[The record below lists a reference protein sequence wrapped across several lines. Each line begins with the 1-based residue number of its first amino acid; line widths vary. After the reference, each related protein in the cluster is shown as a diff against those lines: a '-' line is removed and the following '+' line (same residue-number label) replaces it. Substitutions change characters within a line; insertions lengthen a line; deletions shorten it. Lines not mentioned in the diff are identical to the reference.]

1 MPQLALKIDVD
12 TYRGTLIGVPRL
24 VEMLRR
30 HGADATFLFSLGR
43 DHTGRALRRAFR
55 PGFMKKVSR
64 TSVLSHYGLK
74 TLLYGVALP
83 GPDIGRGCADIL
95 RGVRDS
101 GFETGIHC
109 WDHVKWQ
116 DHVRHADMAWT
127 EREMEL
133 AANRYANVFGSA
145 ATVHGAAGWQMN
157 AHALRL
163 TQRLGFSHA
172 SDCRGSHPF
181 IPVWDAEIVNCPQ
194 LPTTLPT
201 LDELIGIDGRD
212 ENNVHEHLLEL
223 THPLRDGHVFTL
235 HAELEGMKLAPVME
249 NLLRGWKQQGYT
261 LTSLRTLRAGL
272 DPAKL
277 PRHAIRWGEVPGRSG
292 ELLLQGP
299 EFLADASIGRDANV
313 RSP

>member
-1 MPQLALKIDVD
+1 MTQRLLALKIDVD

-83 GPDIGRGCADIL
+83 GPDIGCGCADIL

-133 AANRYANVFGSA
+133 ATSRYANVFGSA

-201 LDELIGIDGRD
+201 LSTRWSIAYSLPQRTVSAGRA
-212 ENNVHEHLLEL
+212 
-223 THPLRDGHVFTL
+223 T
-235 HAELEGMKLAPVME
+235 
-249 NLLRGWKQQGYT
+249 GWTWPDTPKT
-261 LTSLRTLRAGL
+261 K
-272 DPAKL
+272 P
-277 PRHAIRWGEVPGRSG
+277 IRSSP
-292 ELLLQGP
+292 
-299 EFLADASIGRDANV
+299 ASIPKAGATAIGW
-313 RSP
+313 